1 MLQKCVICGN
11 IFVLVNKIYETGN
24 VVMSDNL
31 IKFRKSM
38 GGYNREDV
46 NNYIETI
53 SAKSYEKELD
63 YQKKIAEL
71 EAKVKELEEKNK
83 EYEENVV
90 IEAEKLRSDKE
101 QSELLI
107 AELNN
112 TVAKMG
118 AENTDLTQENAQL
131 KERVSEL
138 ERVNASNFEAYEKS
152 NKYDQVSEQIGSVLL
167 NANARAESLVSEA
180 QIKARVHIDGM
191 VEKAAEKLRAL
202 NEKYTREITVK
213 AVGMADELRGISLS
227 AEAFRAQTEAALE
240 NECKELKE
248 SLEETK
254 KIILEGDNE

>member
-1 MLQKCVICGN
+1 MLQKYTICGN

-24 VVMSDNL
+24 VVMSDNR

-46 NNYIETI
+46 NNYIESIT
-53 SAKSYEKELD
+53 SKNYETEEAL
-63 YQKKIAEL
+63 KKQIADL
-71 EAKVKELEEKNK
+71 EAKVITLEAEIE
-83 EYEENVV
+83 EYEESVV
-90 IEAEKLRSDKE
+90 VEAEKLRNDKE

-118 AENTDLTQENAQL
+118 AENTELTQENTQL
-131 KERVSEL
+131 RERVSEL
-138 ERVNASNFEAYEKS
+138 EKANASNVEAYEKS

-180 QIKARVHIDGM
+180 QIKARVHIDNM

-202 NEKYTREITVK
+202 NEKYTKEITVK

-227 AEAFRAQTEAALE
+227 AEAFRTQTEAALE
-240 NECKELKE
+240 NECKELKQ